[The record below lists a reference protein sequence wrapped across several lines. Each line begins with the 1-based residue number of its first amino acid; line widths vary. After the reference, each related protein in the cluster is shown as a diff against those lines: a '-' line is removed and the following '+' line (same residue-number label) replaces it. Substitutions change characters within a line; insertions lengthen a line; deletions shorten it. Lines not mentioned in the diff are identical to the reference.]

1 MVGDLFIRSPFVD
14 FIRSL
19 RPYGLLVTLLLS
31 GMGCVNLQ
39 EDILVTLPAYQT
51 DLVSQINKE
60 LYYSDSSAK
69 IYIAPIKDT
78 RINVLGDL
86 IGERKSFN
94 TSLGEIEMSPI
105 PVDMIEQLLK
115 SELSALGNKIVD
127 SDEEF
132 RIDGQLN
139 KFEIVTSNTISYW
152 DVNGEVD
159 ISLAVTRQAGKK
171 HNSNYTAT
179 CTDRTFV
186 WPDEEIFKGV
196 ITNCLSKI
204 AVSLQNDTSLE
215 NFLAGR

>member
-1 MVGDLFIRSPFVD
+1 MAGDLFIRSPFVD

-19 RPYGLLVTLLLS
+19 RSFGLLVVLPLLV
-31 GMGCVNLQ
+31 MGCANLQ
-39 EDILVTLPAYQT
+39 EDVLVTLPAYQT
-51 DLVSQINKE
+51 NLVSQINKE

-69 IYIAPIKDT
+69 IYIAPIKDA
-78 RINVLGDL
+78 RINILGDL

-115 SELSALGNKIVD
+115 SELSALGNEIVD

-139 KFEIVTSNTISYW
+139 KFKIVTPNTISYW

-159 ISLAVTRQAGKK
+159 ISLAVTSQAEKK
-171 HNSNYTAT
+171 HSSHYAVT
-179 CTDRTFV
+179 CTDRTYV
-186 WPDEEIFKGV
+186 WPGEEILKGV
-196 ITNCLSKI
+196 IMDCLGKI
-204 AVSLQNDTSLE
+204 AVSLQNDAALTD
-215 NFLAGR
+215 FLKSP